1 MLAAPTNEQFWIRHP
16 LSTWNKSAPVFTG
29 IILVFLRSSPST
41 DTFCGNEIGFCSGY
55 IPPATLITSPF
66 TAMPAAAFTLLNAV
80 LGLLPSSVSSPSSET
95 YITFNVLAPAPTHV
109 RSPSTSAPKTDPIP
123 ATFPLESRNVPPI

>member
-1 MLAAPTNEQFWIRHP
+1 M
-16 LSTWNKSAPVFTG
+16 
-29 IILVFLRSSPST
+29 
-41 DTFCGNEIGFCSGY
+41 GFCSGY

-66 TAMPAAAFTLLNAV
+66 TAIAAAALTVLFDV
-80 LGLLPSSVSSPSSET
+80 LGLLPSKVSSPSSET
-95 YITFNVLAPAPTHV
+95 YITFSVLAPAPTHV